1 MFSREHILSA
11 FSAAVPIMLGYVA
24 IGLPCGIL
32 GNTIG
37 LNPLQVALLS
47 ILLYSGAGQFM
58 IPNMFL
64 AGSSVAAITASVS
77 LVNTRQML
85 YAASFAPQCADSP
98 RWLSALFAASVTD
111 ESYGV
116 NTARFAEGNWSVD
129 RALMVNLF
137 SQSSWTISNIVGCA
151 VGAAVDIPVP
161 IAAFA
166 MTAIFICL
174 LVTQK
179 FTSANIV
186 AMIVAMLGVYLCKA
200 LGLTGPAILIGA
212 VAGVVCALVFSAL
225 VSRKKGG
232 SGSASTEACI
242 PVGGDLGRPSTS
254 EDASP
259 HEDGERR

>member
-85 YAASFAPQCADSP
+85 YAASFAPQCAESP

-200 LGLTGPAILIGA
+200 FGLTGPAILIGA
-212 VAGVVCALVFSAL
+212 IAGVVCALAFSAL
-225 VSRKKGG
+225 FPRRSVPSNEGAPG
-232 SGSASTEACI
+232 AT
-242 PVGGDLGRPSTS
+242 PVGGDLGRPSGS
-254 EDASP
+254 EGSSP
-259 HEDGERR
+259 DEGGERR